1 VRGNDAPRSPRRK
14 EGQGLDG
21 CERGWAG
28 FVARFFCADKSGQK
42 APGAMEMG
50 VLGLFWWVRSG
61 ALWCAGVRTK
71 SDINGQA
78 RSKADGGGAARQDSE
93 KRY

>member
-1 VRGNDAPRSPRRK
+1 
-14 EGQGLDG
+14 
-21 CERGWAG
+21 
-28 FVARFFCADKSGQK
+28 
-42 APGAMEMG
+42 MEMG

-78 RSKADGGGAARQDSE
+78 RSKADGGGAARQESE